1 MPTPAQQ
8 QALRTARAMLD
19 LGHPLDLVLGNPLIP
34 LDLRDYVRAELE
46 RDQNFSL
53 TPARM
58 LVADPNRTDWLR
70 GLDRSAW
77 YYWPTLRQFL
87 LTNKG
92 WSVSALR
99 SLDDSSDRILRQ
111 LASTTTHQFDIRGLV
126 LGFVQSGKTANYTAL
141 IAKAAD
147 AGYRLVI
154 VLSGI
159 DNGLR
164 RQTNIRLKRE
174 LVGYPDNRPTAVRLP
189 PMGQQWH
196 EFTRDDLHGD
206 FQAGFANHAALQ
218 GSQPVLLVVKKNG
231 AVLKRLLAW
240 LDDAPIEVRQTLPFL
255 LIDDE
260 ADQAS
265 VDTRGSYQQ
274 EQQEDGPPSPD
285 YEPPSVINGLIRD
298 LLLRFDRRA
307 YVAYT
312 ATPFAN
318 ILIPHDT
325 SDRRVGNDLYP
336 KDFIVDLPKSPGY
349 FGAEEFFGRMDTATS
364 ENVGGLDVIREVYDT
379 DIAALEQGEFPESLN
394 LALMDFVLSGAA
406 RAQRGDGDA
415 PATML
420 IHTSQRI
427 LVQAHLRAIIDGRFS
442 ELRDDWRYQRNHGI
456 RDRLLQ
462 RWETEFRP
470 VTRNHHADLDVAFE
484 IVEPHVGP
492 FFEAVQV
499 REINS
504 DSGEVLDYEHEPS
517 LKAIAIGGNRL
528 SRGLTL
534 EGLTV
539 SFFIRRSVT
548 YDTLMQMGRWFGY
561 RGGYEDLTRIYTT
574 AELDGWFSDLAFVE
588 HRLRED
594 IQVYESMGLTP
605 REVGMRIWQ
614 HPSMQVT
621 SPLKRR
627 FASSTTIAQSYDLS
641 LEQTFKFPLRR
652 LEDLALQAEANR
664 IAVCDLVA
672 ELGEQDVRHT
682 DGRGPVWTGISVERV
697 LRFLRDYRVDE
708 EVRSISIPLIC
719 AYIERLRDA
728 GELINW
734 TIAVRGRETRD
745 SNLGAADWGLPTGP
759 VSQISR
765 SRLGETDSLGVITG
779 SGDEAVGLSPEH
791 RTQAD
796 ALIQAAQA
804 EGKTKSENSAAREVR
819 PSTDGLLMLF
829 PISRH
834 SGVEVAPGG
843 ARRPIYDDPNGPLAR
858 DLVGLAISFPRS
870 GQTQTVEAYTQG
882 TVAWRP
888 AE

>member
-1 MPTPAQQ
+1 MPSQEQ
-8 QALRTARAMLD
+8 QALQTARALLN
-19 LGHPLDLVLGNPLIP
+19 LGHPLELILGNPLIP
-34 LDLRDYVRAELE
+34 SEMRAHVRTELE
-46 RDQNFSL
+46 RDQNFPL

-58 LVADPNRTDWLR
+58 LVADPNRSDWLR
-70 GLDRSAW
+70 GLDRSSW

-92 WSVSALR
+92 WSVSSLR

-111 LASTTTHQFDIRGLV
+111 LAPPSTEQFDIRGLV
-126 LGFVQSGKTANYTAL
+126 LGYVQSGKTANYTSL

-147 AGYRLVI
+147 SGYRLVI

-164 RQTNIRLKRE
+164 RQTNIRLKKE

-189 PMGQQWH
+189 PMGQHWH

-231 AVLKRLLAW
+231 PVLRRLLRW
-240 LDDAPIEVRQTLPFL
+240 LDEAPAEVHRTLPFL

-274 EQQEDGPPSPD
+274 EDDPLDHD
-285 YEPPSVINGLIRD
+285 YEPPSIINGLIRD
-298 LLLRFDRRA
+298 LLLRFERRA

-325 SDRRVGNDLYP
+325 SDPHVGNDLYP
-336 KDFIVDLPKSPGY
+336 KDFIADLPKSPGY
-349 FGAEEFFGRMDTATS
+349 FGAEEFFGRMDTAS
-364 ENVGGLDVIREVYDT
+364 GENVDGLDVIREVGDA
-379 DIAALEQGEFPESLN
+379 DIAALGQGQFPQSLT

-415 PATML
+415 PSTML
-420 IHTSQRI
+420 IHTSQKI
-427 LVQAHLRAIIDGRFS
+427 LEQAHLRSIVTAQFS
-442 ELRDDWRYQRNHGI
+442 ELRDEWRYQRTHGI
-456 RDRLLQ
+456 RGRLKE

-470 VTRNHHADLDVAFE
+470 VTRNSHPDLDVSFE
-484 IVEPHVGP
+484 TMEPHIGP
-492 FFEAVQV
+492 FLEAVQV

-504 DSGEVLDYEHEPS
+504 YTGEVLDYEHEPS
-517 LKAIAIGGNRL
+517 LKAIAVGGNRL

-534 EGLTV
+534 EGLSV
-539 SFFIRRSVT
+539 SFFIRPSAT

-574 AELDGWFSDLAFVE
+574 AELNGWFSDLAFVE

-594 IQVYESMGLTP
+594 IQVYESQGLTP
-605 REVGMRIWQ
+605 RAVGMRIWQ
-614 HPSMQVT
+614 HPTMQVT
-621 SPLKRR
+621 SRLKRR
-627 FASSTTIAQSYDLS
+627 FASSTTITQSYALS

-652 LEDLALQAEANR
+652 LEDLATQAEANR
-664 IAVCDLVA
+664 IAVRDLVA
-672 ELGEQDVRHT
+672 GLGKHDEQFT
-682 DGRGPVWTGISVERV
+682 DGRGPVWIKIPVERV
-697 LRFLRDYRVDE
+697 LQFLRNYRVDDQITN
-708 EVRSISIPLIC
+708 ISIPLIC
-719 AYIERLRDA
+719 VYIERLRDA

-734 TIAVRGRETRD
+734 TIAVRGRESRD
-745 SNLGAADWGLPTGP
+745 LALATADWGLPTGP
-759 VSQISR
+759 ISQISR

-779 SGDEAVGLSPEH
+779 SGDESVGLNPEL
-791 RTQAD
+791 RAQAA

-819 PSTDGLLMLF
+819 PATEGLLMLF

-834 SGVEVAPGG
+834 SGVEVAAGS

-858 DLVGLAISFPRS
+858 DLVGLAISFPTS
-870 GQTQTVEAYTQG
+870 EQPQTVEAYTQG